1 MMTPEQAKF
10 RTMRSWM
17 PGIGMFWHSGNLAGD
32 PRVIGERLGKVCK
45 TPFAQPAQPDVERRA
60 T

>member
-1 MMTPEQAKF
+1 
-10 RTMRSWM
+10 
-17 PGIGMFWHSGNLAGD
+17 MFWHSGNLAGD